1 MIISRAR
8 IKSFPRVLWDALKT
22 YPRILRKFGLK
33 VSLVQLYRFVFK
45 DVTNRQYDFQGE
57 LRSQR
62 NGLNLLLAELGDNSI
77 SIESY
82 LQSEFHQ
89 VADVNEMSR
98 LQHSLIS
105 FGSDKGND
113 SGQLYMLYSN
123 IICKL
128 REQRAQVRLLEI
140 GLGTNNVDIE
150 SNMGVFGSPGAS
162 LRAFRDFLRP
172 QDLVFGADVDTRIL
186 FQENGISTYFVDQL
200 KPETISSLAKVIGS
214 ADVIIDDGLHILESN
229 MNTVAILLPILN
241 KGGYYV
247 IEDVSNLP
255 ENVVAWN
262 LFSLHLSGL
271 GFESALIRSPSGS
284 LGFLIKK

>member
-1 MIISRAR
+1 MISRAR
-8 IKSFPRVLWDALKT
+8 IKSFPGVLWHSLKAIPKIFRT
-22 YPRILRKFGLK
+22 FGFK
-33 VSLVQLYRFVFK
+33 VGLSQLYRVVFE

-62 NGLNLLLAELGDNSI
+62 NGLNLLLTEIGNKAI
-77 SIESY
+77 SIEYY
-82 LQSEFHQ
+82 LQTEFHQ
-89 VADVNEMSR
+89 VADTNEISR
-98 LQHSLIS
+98 LQHSLIT
-105 FGSDKGND
+105 FGSDKGHD
-113 SGQLYMLYSN
+113 SGQLYMLYAN
-123 IICKL
+123 IICRL
-128 REQRAQVRLLEI
+128 REQKEQVRLLEI

-172 QDLVFGADVDTRIL
+172 QDLVFGADIDSRIL
-186 FQENGISTYFVDQL
+186 FQEKGISTYFVDQL
-200 KPETISSLAKVIGS
+200 KPVTISSLAKVIGS

-229 MNTVAILLPILN
+229 MNTVLILLPILT

-247 IEDVSNLP
+247 VEDISNLP
-255 ENVVAWN
+255 ENVLAWS
-262 LFSLHLSGL
+262 LFSTHLSGL

>member
-1 MIISRAR
+1 MISRAR
-8 IKSFPRVLWDALKT
+8 IKSFPRVLLNSLKT
-22 YPRILRKFGLK
+22 FPKIFRKFGLK
-33 VSLVQLYRFVFK
+33 VGLAQLCRIVFK

-62 NGLNLLLAELGDNSI
+62 NGLNLLLAELGDNSV
-77 SIESY
+77 SIERY
-82 LQSEFHQ
+82 LQTEFHQ
-89 VADVNEMSR
+89 VADANEMNR
-98 LQHSLIS
+98 LQHSLTS
-105 FGSDKGND
+105 FGSDKGSN
-113 SGQLYMLYSN
+113 SGQLFMLYSN

-128 REQRAQVRLLEI
+128 REQRERLRLLEI

-186 FQENGISTYFVDQL
+186 FQENGIRTYFVDQL

-214 ADVIIDDGLHILESN
+214 ADIIIDDGLHILESN
-229 MNTVAILLPILN
+229 MNTVVILLPILT

-255 ENVVAWN
+255 ENVLAWN
-262 LFSLHLSGL
+262 LFSIHLSGL